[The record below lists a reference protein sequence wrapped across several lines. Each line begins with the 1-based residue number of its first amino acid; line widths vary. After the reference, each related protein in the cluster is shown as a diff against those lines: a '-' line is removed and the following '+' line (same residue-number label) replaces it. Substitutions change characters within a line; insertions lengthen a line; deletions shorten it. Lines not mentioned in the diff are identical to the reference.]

1 MDPNP
6 DLEIVTIFES
16 DDLVAFQLAK
26 AALEEAGIEFTVSQD
41 APPGFGF
48 SPMLTQMRRILIP
61 AARTRPSICWKEKK
75 KTAQAISPE
84 PRTLFARDL
93 RTPLSPLHPSPAPL
107 LAAAGRG
114 GA

>member
-6 DLEIVTIFES
+6 DLEIVNIFES

-61 AARTRPSICWKEKK
+61 AYRADE
-75 KTAQAISPE
+75 ALHLLEGEEENSPGDQ
-84 PRTLFARDL
+84 P
-93 RTPLSPLHPSPAPL
+93 
-107 LAAAGRG
+107 
-114 GA
+114 

>member
-1 MDPNP
+1 MPDP

-16 DDLVAFQLAK
+16 DDLVAFQLAR

-61 AARTRPSICWKEKK
+61 AYRADE
-75 KTAQAISPE
+75 ALHLLEGEEENSPGDQ
-84 PRTLFARDL
+84 P
-93 RTPLSPLHPSPAPL
+93 
-107 LAAAGRG
+107 
-114 GA
+114 

>member
-1 MDPNP
+1 MPDP

-16 DDLVAFQLAK
+16 DDLVTFQLAT

-61 AARTRPSICWKEKK
+61 AYRVDEALQLLEGEEQSGEKN
-75 KTAQAISPE
+75 SSDE
-84 PRTLFARDL
+84 N
-93 RTPLSPLHPSPAPL
+93 
-107 LAAAGRG
+107 
-114 GA
+114 

>member
-1 MDPNP
+1 MPDP
-6 DLEIVTIFES
+6 DLQIVTIFES

-61 AARTRPSICWKEKK
+61 AYRVDE
-75 KTAQAISPE
+75 AIHLLEGEEENSPGDQ
-84 PRTLFARDL
+84 P
-93 RTPLSPLHPSPAPL
+93 
-107 LAAAGRG
+107 
-114 GA
+114 